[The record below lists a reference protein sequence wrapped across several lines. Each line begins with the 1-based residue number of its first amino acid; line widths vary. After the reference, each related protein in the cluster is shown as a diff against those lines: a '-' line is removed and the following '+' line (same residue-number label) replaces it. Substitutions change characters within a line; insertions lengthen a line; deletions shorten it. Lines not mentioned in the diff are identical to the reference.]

1 MKVRQY
7 IFLAMDIAATLCVCS
22 CITSRNATLSSG
34 SQSING
40 HPQMVFVEGL
50 VKHDTIANKYSMQ
63 LLSMEIVDG
72 QTKQLPHGH
81 DLDPEKGFNYVL
93 FGHGP
98 SPIAQY
104 GMENPLRKRLEYV
117 DENGS
122 LGSKE
127 MRSDEADFYLRIPL
141 TNIVDKIEFRY
152 KQQVLLSLQM

>member
-104 GMENPLRKRLEYV
+104 GMENPLHKRLEYA
-117 DENGS
+117 DENGKLETTEVKS
-122 LGSKE
+122 A
-127 MRSDEADFYLRIPL
+127 EADFYLRIPTTSL
-141 TNIVDKIEFRY
+141 VEKIEFRY
-152 KQQVLLSLQM
+152 KKRVLLTLQL

>member
-1 MKVRQY
+1 
-7 IFLAMDIAATLCVCS
+7 MDIAATLCVCS

-104 GMENPLRKRLEYV
+104 GMENPLHKRLEYA
-117 DENGS
+117 DENGKLETTEVKS
-122 LGSKE
+122 A
-127 MRSDEADFYLRIPL
+127 EADFYLRIPTTSL
-141 TNIVDKIEFRY
+141 VEKIEFRY
-152 KQQVLLSLQM
+152 KKRVLLTLQL

>member
-1 MKVRQY
+1 MKVYQY

-63 LLSMEIVDG
+63 LLNMEKVDG
-72 QTKQLPHGH
+72 QTRQLPLGH

-98 SPIAQY
+98 SPIAQF
-104 GMENPLRKRLEYV
+104 GMENPLHKRLEYA
-117 DENGS
+117 DENGK
-122 LGSKE
+122 LETIE
-127 MRSDEADFYLRIPL
+127 MNLAEADFYLRIPVTSL
-141 TNIVDKIEFRY
+141 IEKIELRY
-152 KQQVLLSLQM
+152 KKRGLLTLHL

>member
-1 MKVRQY
+1 MKVYQY

-63 LLSMEIVDG
+63 LLNMEKVDG
-72 QTKQLPHGH
+72 QTRQLPPGH

-98 SPIAQY
+98 SPIAQF
-104 GMENPLRKRLEYV
+104 GMENPLHKRLEYA
-117 DENGS
+117 DENGK
-122 LGSKE
+122 LETIE
-127 MRSDEADFYLRIPL
+127 MNLAEADFYLRIPVTSL
-141 TNIVDKIEFRY
+141 IEKIELRY
-152 KQQVLLSLQM
+152 KKRVLLTLHL